1 MVYNKIGEP
10 QILKKIQI
18 NGQKMET
25 NGIPMLSGFVGFAI
39 IKGLQRNKHDIFR
52 KL

>member
-10 QILKKIQI
+10 QFLKKIHT

-25 NGIPMLSGFVGFAI
+25 NGIPVLSGFVGFAI
-39 IKGLQRNKHDIFR
+39 IKGLQRNQHNRVR